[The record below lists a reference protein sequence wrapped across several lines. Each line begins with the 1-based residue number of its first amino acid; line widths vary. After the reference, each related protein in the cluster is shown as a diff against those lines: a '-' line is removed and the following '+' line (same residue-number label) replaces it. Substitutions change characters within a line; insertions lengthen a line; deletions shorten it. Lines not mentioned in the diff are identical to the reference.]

1 MISKAHNNG
10 SFKAT
15 MTYLLTKEG
24 AVMLDQGGLT
34 ENTSLAQK
42 IRELTLTA
50 LESRRAK
57 KPVYHLSLAVSPDD
71 RGKLKDED
79 FRTIARDY
87 LKTLGLQ
94 DNQFVLVKHTDTEH
108 EHVHLVVNRVKN
120 GKAVS
125 MSNDH
130 YKLVAFDRQ
139 IEQKYG
145 LVIAPRDLRQD
156 QEQKQA
162 KGQEKG
168 KAKAEVKLPCE
179 LNQSQ
184 GKKPEKAPERES
196 SNAEKLGAWQKNAAE
211 AVKVAEKI
219 EGYKNAREPVP
230 PDLWVEMRERAA
242 RRDKAAEVCINTPAL
257 VEKIER
263 ENPSLLKR
271 LTNQAKRAKVEAWER
286 APHYVD
292 RFKRWVNKARE
303 HYTLLTALETKRHTT
318 TTREDRSLL
327 ALLTRKRNELAHA
340 LAGDKGQLE
349 RVPDIYKDAIRNQNL
364 DHERIEKARQQE
376 QQQERQAQEHAR
388 RLELERGYG
397 FDL

>member
-71 RGKLKDED
+71 RGKLTDED
-79 FRTIARDY
+79 FKVIARDY
-87 LKTLGLQ
+87 LKTLSLQ

-108 EHVHLVVNRVKN
+108 EHVHLVVNRIKN

-130 YKLVAFDRQ
+130 YKLTEFDRK
-139 IEQKYG
+139 IEQQYG
-145 LVIAPRDLRQD
+145 LVIAPRNLRQAHE
-156 QEQKQA
+156 QEQA
-162 KGQEKG
+162 KRQGKG
-168 KAKAEVKLPCE
+168 KTQAEVKLPCE
-179 LNQSQ
+179 LNQPQ
-184 GKKPEKAPERES
+184 GKKPEKAPEREP

-219 EGYKNAREPVP
+219 EGYKIAREPLP
-230 PDLWVEMRERAA
+230 DDLWVEMRERAA

-271 LTNQAKRAKVEAWER
+271 LTTHARRAKVEAHER

-292 RFKRWVNKARE
+292 KFKRWVKKARE
-303 HYTLLTALETKRHTT
+303 QYTLLTSLETKRHPATS
-318 TTREDRSLL
+318 REERSLL
-327 ALLTRKRNELAHA
+327 SILTRKRNAHAHELAT
-340 LAGDKGQLE
+340 DKAQLE

-388 RLELERGYG
+388 RLELERGFG
-397 FDL
+397 FEP